1 SGSWGCAPASRTRA
15 TGRLPRSIQTARA
28 PRPRSAMRRRWRRC
42 GRRSNTPL
50 LEFRCGL
57 MRLAPDQR
65 AEDLR
70 WAVFLERNAAGAVVR
85 SGVLPR
91 TSMRPPRL
99 RKAAMS
105 LAMVSWLRLSAEWLA
120 LVFEAVLR
128 DMLLLLR
135 CSGASAG
142 GPPML
147 CEIGQN
153 RKKSRQIRRKSSVL
167 TGT

>member
-1 SGSWGCAPASRTRA
+1 RTD
-15 TGRLPRSIQTARA
+15 
-28 PRPRSAMRRRWRRC
+28 
-42 GRRSNTPL
+42 
-50 LEFRCGL
+50 
-57 MRLAPDQR
+57 RLAQGQR

-105 LAMVSWLRLSAEWLA
+105 LAMVSWLRLSAEWVA
-120 LVFEAVLR
+120 LEVFEAVLR

-135 CSGASAG
+135 CSGLSAG
-142 GPPML
+142 GPTML
-147 CEIGQN
+147 CEIGQI
-153 RKKSRQIRRKSSVL
+153 RKKSRQIRRTSRVL
-167 TGT
+167 TVS